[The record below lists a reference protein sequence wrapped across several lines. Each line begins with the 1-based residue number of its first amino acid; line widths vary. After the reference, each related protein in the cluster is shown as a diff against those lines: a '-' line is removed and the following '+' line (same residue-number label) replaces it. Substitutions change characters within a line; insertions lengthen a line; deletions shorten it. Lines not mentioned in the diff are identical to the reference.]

1 MKVVLF
7 NILLLISIFIF
18 VYLVI
23 SFITFNILW
32 IRDVSCTVRLGF
44 IIIVLGGYIIS
55 ACLTS
60 NN

>member
-18 VYLVI
+18 IYLII
-23 SFITFNILW
+23 SFIVLDILW
-32 IRDVSCTVRLGF
+32 VQSADDLERIGF
-44 IIIVLGGYIIS
+44 VIIVLVGYTIS

-60 NN
+60 DN

>member
-7 NILLLISIFIF
+7 NIILLISIFIF

-32 IRDVSCTVRLGF
+32 IRDVSCTVRF
-44 IIIVLGGYIIS
+44 IILVLGGYTIS